1 MKQNHKSVLKRLIN
15 GPRDEKS
22 LTHGGDLDLG
32 NAALHVVRSL
42 NEAQALGYCV
52 KVGEEW
58 MLTNAGKT
66 ALKVE
71 KPAFNKTRIT
81 SWSVGGVYK
90 GEDLRRLANR
100 PGCYDFLEIPSR
112 MHFGLVYRKDA
123 NHGNS

>member
-32 NAALHVVRSL
+32 NAALHVIRNLEES
-42 NEAQALGYCV
+42 QALGYCV

-66 ALKVE
+66 ALNVKAE
-71 KPAFNKTRIT
+71 PKQTRIT

-100 PGCYDFLEIPSR
+100 PGCYEFLNIPSR

-123 NHGNS
+123 QCEKS